1 MAESEEK
8 TKSQLLEDKLETEK
22 KVWNTTIKTLVE
34 QIRHVDNL
42 SESQVLMLSYRHQL
56 GDKSNEFKNMVARRK
71 SNMWV
76 ARKTAYREYKTRYD
90 LKLNQ
95 GEINDFIDAD
105 TRETILIIAILE
117 NQLAYYQMTM
127 DTLDKLGFAISNRIT
142 IAQRL

>member
-1 MAESEEK
+1 MEEK
-8 TKSQLLEDKLETEK
+8 TKSQLLEVKLEDEK
-22 KVWNTTIKTLVE
+22 KQWNATVKALVE

-42 SESQVLMLSYRHQL
+42 AESQVLMLSYRHQL
-56 GDKSNEFKNMVARRK
+56 GDKSNEFKNMIARRK
-71 SNMWV
+71 STMWV
-76 ARKTAYREYKTRYD
+76 ARKEAYRTYKTQYD

-95 GEINDFIDAD
+95 SEINDFIDAD

-117 NQLAYYQMTM
+117 NQLYYYSMTM